1 MTDESRPR
9 TPEQTGRPLFQTLYD
24 TTGQLLTKMKDFKN
38 HIEEVEARQ
47 KRTDQSIDRLQ
58 SLVERVL
65 VRLEVSYRPEP
76 ETPTPTARNRPD
88 DDKGNRARLYE
99 LYSTPTGARRQVA
112 PTELPPAL
120 GLATEAVVSRPPEES
135 APQSKDDEEAKWPTE
150 LKTPF
155 PKMDL
160 KDMDMFFIE
169 AEWWFRMK
177 GIRDHGKMVA
187 YTSQFLEGSAREWWK
202 SKLRAD
208 RQQQGILFNNW
219 NMFTQRLKEQYGQ
232 RDLRLEAITEL
243 QKLRMQD
250 DRPGT
255 ATRYLERFR
264 DLEGRANIGDQE
276 LAKYYFRSG
285 LSRSLQ
291 EKFERSPPPS
301 LWEWYAEVEAIDRQR
316 VVNQQAQRWHSIPPT
331 ESSRPAYMPSGPPMA
346 VNRPVGGLQATPKP
360 AQQAPRASYTP
371 QGIPIANRAPP
382 PHLAPR
388 TPARAGPTTVGS
400 DTCYICK
407 KPGHWSNN
415 CPQKTTHAVV
425 RPSGPRVGANV
436 VIADEEGREDIQQ
449 EPEEANY
456 EGEPQLDLEAAVYDD
471 EGTSNPEG
479 DPDDRQGNE
488 TTSGSLVLELKG
500 TVEGHGA
507 RILADTG
514 AGLSILS
521 QAFVSDHKITTKPTK
536 TRSIHGVTGHKMYID
551 HTAVVQ
557 VSIDHYSLGQVE
569 VAVAEAADYDLIIG
583 YDQLRKLRP
592 SINWEEGRVEFGMTT
607 NAEPCEFTPQT
618 GAPHKTRLNNA
629 FYRISNKTRQD
640 GSVQRISTKT
650 CQNRVPVLD
659 FKLHGHEFVSAKQL
673 LRAAVEDGP
682 IGFMLLDVPAT
693 SLPAFG
699 FVPTGAD
706 KGVDMEVEKDKPP
719 EQVPEPYQDLA
730 EVFNEVE
737 ADKLP
742 HRTEHDLKIELE
754 SGAKPPQGPLYL
766 KGPKEMEELRKYL
779 DENLAKGF
787 IRPSKSPA
795 RSPVLFV
802 PKKDGSLRLCVDY
815 RGLNEITIKNRAPL
829 PLIEEQLFLLRNA
842 KVYTKLDLKAAYN
855 LVRIADGDE
864 WKTAFGTQLGL
875 YEYLVM
881 PFGLANAPSHFQ
893 SLINSIY
900 RDIIGVFVVVYLDDF
915 LIFSNNEE
923 EHIDHVREVLERLRA
938 NQLFAKLSKCTF
950 HTDQVEF
957 LGYIIKPGGI
967 EMDPEK
973 VRTIQEW
980 PMPASIHDI
989 QRFLGFAN
997 FYRRFIAHFARIARP
1012 LTSLVKPTERFKK
1025 FELPEDAQHAFH
1037 KLIEAFT
1044 TAGVLKHFNYHLP
1057 TRLETDASDFAI
1069 AGVLKQEH
1077 KKRWHPVAYYSRKMQ
1092 PAERNYE
1099 IHDKEL
1105 LAVVACLQQWR
1116 HMLAG
1121 LPSQLVIYTDH
1132 EALKYFKSQRRI
1144 NGRQACWAVVLAD
1157 YDFVLH
1163 YRPGNKG
1170 GEPDAL
1176 TQRSDMQPAGME
1188 KEHNMRQL
1196 LPASVFESPEGNP
1209 NQHESVV
1216 AYPILTRNRIKHG
1229 TTTGSQLETRLRTT
1243 IPTME
1248 EIATGGLMSLIRTF
1262 QPLDKQL
1269 KEIHQHTPFEIK
1281 DGLWYKNGRIV
1292 VPRVT
1297 LGGRK
1302 GKARPQVAKQ
1312 SLSVEHLR
1320 YMVMTQCHDGINA
1333 GHVGR
1338 DATLDLA
1345 RRHYW
1350 WPGMAAWVADYV
1362 ASCPV
1367 CARYKTPRHKPY
1379 GLLQPL
1385 STPER
1390 PWGSISLDFIEGLP
1404 SSSGFDSILV
1414 VVDRLSKLAVVMPT
1428 HKTATSKDTVELLQ
1442 AHVFK
1447 RFGVPEH
1454 IVSDRGRQFISAIW
1468 KDFAQQHNIKHSLS
1482 TAYHP
1487 QTDGQTERVNQVV
1500 EQYLRI
1506 YCNYE
1511 QDNWASLLPMAEFVY
1526 NNTVH
1531 SSIGVSPFFAC
1542 YGWNP
1547 KMHPELPEQ
1556 VGILDP
1562 KRQEFAKTNK
1572 ELVRY
1577 LQEQARQAQSRAVEQ
1592 YNRKRKDIEF
1602 KVGDRVYVSTKNWAT
1617 RRPTA
1622 KLNTRFAGPFPVIE
1636 RIGRRAYRIQL
1647 PSSVRVHNVFHVSM
1661 LERTKDSKLEGRST
1675 IQPYPTLHDEDLEFE
1690 VEAIVDIR
1698 RRQGQVEYL
1707 VQWKGYPEEAA
1718 SWEPAEAVNAPQ
1730 LIQEYERLE
1739 GGTA

>member
-208 RQQQGILFNNW
+208 RQQQGILFNDW

-360 AQQAPRASYTP
+360 VQQAPRASYTP
-371 QGIPIANRAPP
+371 Q
-382 PHLAPR
+382 
-388 TPARAGPTTVGS
+388 
-400 DTCYICK
+400 
-407 KPGHWSNN
+407 GHWSNN

-449 EPEEANY
+449 EPQEANY

-488 TTSGSLVLELKG
+488 PTSGSSVLELKG

-629 FYRISNKTRQD
+629 FYRISNETRQD

-650 CQNRVPVLD
+650 RQNRVPVLD

-730 EVFNEVE
+730 EVFNKVE

-742 HRTEHDLKIELE
+742 HRTKHDLKIELE

-938 NQLFAKLSKCTF
+938 NRLFAKLSKCTF

-967 EMDPEK
+967 EMDPKK

-1057 TRLETDASDFAI
+1057 TRLETDAQRYNHIRHCMMRTWNSKWKPLLTYVGDKARWNTWSSGKGI
-1069 AGVLKQEH
+1069 PRKQLH
-1077 KKRWHPVAYYSRKMQ
+1077 GNQ
-1092 PAERNYE
+1092 
-1099 IHDKEL
+1099 
-1105 LAVVACLQQWR
+1105 
-1116 HMLAG
+1116 
-1121 LPSQLVIYTDH
+1121 
-1132 EALKYFKSQRRI
+1132 QRRSTPP
-1144 NGRQACWAVVLAD
+1144 NSS
-1157 YDFVLH
+1157 
-1163 YRPGNKG
+1163 
-1170 GEPDAL
+1170 
-1176 TQRSDMQPAGME
+1176 RS
-1188 KEHNMRQL
+1188 
-1196 LPASVFESPEGNP
+1196 
-1209 NQHESVV
+1209 
-1216 AYPILTRNRIKHG
+1216 
-1229 TTTGSQLETRLRTT
+1229 
-1243 IPTME
+1243 
-1248 EIATGGLMSLIRTF
+1248 MSDWR
-1262 QPLDKQL
+1262 
-1269 KEIHQHTPFEIK
+1269 
-1281 DGLWYKNGRIV
+1281 
-1292 VPRVT
+1292 
-1297 LGGRK
+1297 GGR
-1302 GKARPQVAKQ
+1302 R
-1312 SLSVEHLR
+1312 
-1320 YMVMTQCHDGINA
+1320 
-1333 GHVGR
+1333 
-1338 DATLDLA
+1338 
-1345 RRHYW
+1345 
-1350 WPGMAAWVADYV
+1350 
-1362 ASCPV
+1362 
-1367 CARYKTPRHKPY
+1367 
-1379 GLLQPL
+1379 
-1385 STPER
+1385 
-1390 PWGSISLDFIEGLP
+1390 
-1404 SSSGFDSILV
+1404 
-1414 VVDRLSKLAVVMPT
+1414 
-1428 HKTATSKDTVELLQ
+1428 
-1442 AHVFK
+1442 
-1447 RFGVPEH
+1447 
-1454 IVSDRGRQFISAIW
+1454 
-1468 KDFAQQHNIKHSLS
+1468 
-1482 TAYHP
+1482 
-1487 QTDGQTERVNQVV
+1487 
-1500 EQYLRI
+1500 
-1506 YCNYE
+1506 
-1511 QDNWASLLPMAEFVY
+1511 
-1526 NNTVH
+1526 
-1531 SSIGVSPFFAC
+1531 
-1542 YGWNP
+1542 
-1547 KMHPELPEQ
+1547 
-1556 VGILDP
+1556 
-1562 KRQEFAKTNK
+1562 
-1572 ELVRY
+1572 
-1577 LQEQARQAQSRAVEQ
+1577 
-1592 YNRKRKDIEF
+1592 
-1602 KVGDRVYVSTKNWAT
+1602 
-1617 RRPTA
+1617 
-1622 KLNTRFAGPFPVIE
+1622 
-1636 RIGRRAYRIQL
+1636 
-1647 PSSVRVHNVFHVSM
+1647 
-1661 LERTKDSKLEGRST
+1661 RST
-1675 IQPYPTLHDEDLEFE
+1675 IKPPRIALGQSIAKARFE
-1690 VEAIVDIR
+1690 SQTR
-1698 RRQGQVEYL
+1698 
-1707 VQWKGYPEEAA
+1707 
-1718 SWEPAEAVNAPQ
+1718 
-1730 LIQEYERLE
+1730 
-1739 GGTA
+1739 